1 MTGVPQEEAEA
12 EEGLHHRE
20 GAEAAGEGVV
30 AWWLGAPAA
39 EPRQSRFGGRKIEQ
53 QRSTKG

>member
-1 MTGVPQEEAEA
+1 VTGVPQEEAEA

-20 GAEAAGEGVV
+20 GAEAAGEAVV

-39 EPRQSRFGGRKIEQ
+39 EPRQSRFGGRQIEE
-53 QRSTKG
+53 